1 MLFVL
6 NGFQQC
12 WNRKVNAARL
22 YVFMSKENIENSSF
36 YFNEWNSNYSA
47 AGKYDSLRD
56 MPVITKGTK
65 TKHR

>member
-12 WNRKVNAARL
+12 WNRKVNAARV

-47 AGKYDSLRD
+47 ALKEN
-56 MPVITKGTK
+56 MI
-65 TKHR
+65 H

>member
-36 YFNEWNSNYSA
+36 YFNEWNSKYSA
-47 AGKYDSLRD
+47 ALKEN
-56 MPVITKGTK
+56 VI
-65 TKHR
+65 R